1 MRVDDSIYCTVKRRT
16 GECFEKFASSKGSST
31 SFRNHLEHKHSN
43 LIESRHNIIL
53 KLLMFSKETLH
64 NWENKTGREKEVYT
78 DNFVQSCLTPENK
91 PHLDKYQEEQ
101 EEIDAVDEE
110 PNTRETFLTLFTDF
124 IVANRLPMSFSEN
137 IITLEKLIQFSNRNR
152 GKDSSKSYNP
162 MLILPK
168 RNKLKDL
175 IIQKYIDEKEVIKS
189 TLQEQEFLNFT
200 TDLWKSDTNKYF
212 MGITAHYIDKNW
224 QPQQITI
231 ANKHMKNASHSGK
244 DLGNL
249 FLAVLDDYGIKS
261 KLFCITTDN
270 ASNNGSMAEYIE
282 KVAEKDLSFSFNREE
297 NMISCFAH
305 VINLVCHNLIE
316 KGLKARAPNDSANME
331 AVMKDIEK
339 NGSENDNP
347 IDRLRKGC

>member
-1 MRVDDSIYCTVKRRT
+1 MKCAFTNILHCT
-16 GECFEKFASSKGSST
+16 
-31 SFRNHLEHKHSN
+31 LD
-43 LIESRHNIIL
+43 NIIL

-64 NWENKTGREKEVYT
+64 NWENKTDREKEVYI

-137 IITLEKLIQFSNRNR
+137 NITLEKLIQFSNRNG

-200 TDLWKSDTNKYF
+200 TDLWKSDT
-212 MGITAHYIDKNW
+212 
-224 QPQQITI
+224 
-231 ANKHMKNASHSGK
+231 
-244 DLGNL
+244 
-249 FLAVLDDYGIKS
+249 
-261 KLFCITTDN
+261 
-270 ASNNGSMAEYIE
+270 
-282 KVAEKDLSFSFNREE
+282 
-297 NMISCFAH
+297 
-305 VINLVCHNLIE
+305 
-316 KGLKARAPNDSANME
+316 
-331 AVMKDIEK
+331 
-339 NGSENDNP
+339 SE
-347 IDRLRKGC
+347 